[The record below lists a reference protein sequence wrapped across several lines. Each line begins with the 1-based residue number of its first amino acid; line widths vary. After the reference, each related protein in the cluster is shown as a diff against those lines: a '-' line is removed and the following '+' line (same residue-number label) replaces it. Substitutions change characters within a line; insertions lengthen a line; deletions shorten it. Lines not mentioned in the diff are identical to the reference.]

1 MNEQA
6 IQHLLQAKRH
16 AALAAEAPV
25 PPHLRERR
33 RAIRNRGR
41 ELLRLILL
49 DEPTPDPDK
58 PTQPTRVTID

>member
-16 AALAAEAPV
+16 GGLAAGARL
-25 PPHLRERR
+25 PPPPARR
-33 RAIRNRGR
+33 RRGIPTPGP